1 MSGISYDYVFDVP
14 YDMQEVP
21 YSICEE
27 CDIQRELFEYNKR
40 MLCIDCL
47 CKEIQTKG
55 E

>member
-1 MSGISYDYVFDVP
+1 MSGLEYDYMFDVP
-14 YDMQEVP
+14 DYMQQVP
-21 YSICEE
+21 YSICDG